1 MASGGMV
8 LPPKLAEIQ
17 RQMEQESAEIKKIEG
32 EYTKIM

>member
-17 RQMEQESAEIKKIEG
+17 NKMEQESAEIKKIE
-32 EYTKIM
+32 